1 MRIALL
7 FLLAACYRNAPE
19 PAITN
24 KSTTVDSTALTVT
37 AHSVGPIDS
46 ETKATLADLR
56 AALLGYE
63 VKPENDGA
71 LQFAIYRGGEKLA
84 YVVPDENTGLVFNV
98 HIVSPRV
105 RIVGHPWRVGH
116 VFGDAA
122 HLTNCECWGPN
133 PTCYAAGEHI
143 GVNFARDCD
152 GVSGEERKALRALN
166 GLTVQRVIWSPTP
179 LGEAYGE
186 NVD

>member
-1 MRIALL
+1 MR
-7 FLLAACYRNAPE
+7 LAVVVLVAGCYRGTSQ
-19 PAITN
+19 PALTN
-24 KSTTVDSTALTVT
+24 QSTTIDSTLMTVT
-37 AHSVGPIDS
+37 AHGVGPIDS
-46 ETKATLADLR
+46 ETKATLMDLR
-56 AALLGYE
+56 TLLVGYE

-71 LQFAIYRGGEKLA
+71 LQFDIYRGGDKLA
-84 YVVPDENTGLVFNV
+84 FVVPDENTGLVFNIHV
-98 HIVSPRV
+98 ISPRV
-105 RIVGHPWRVGH
+105 RVVGHPWRVGH

-152 GVSGEERKALRALN
+152 GLTGEDRKALRVLD

-186 NVD
+186 EGD